1 MGRISGATYG
11 GSVRYVAVTACPTGI
26 AHTYMAAE
34 KLQTAAAAAG
44 HQIKVETQG
53 SIGAENVLT
62 AADIAA
68 ADAVIIAADK
78 NVELDR
84 FAGKKVLKV
93 GVADGVH
100 KPAELLDRAIN
111 APVQG
116 GTVVAAT
123 EEKVGVGQ
131 TLYRA
136 LMAGV
141 SPMIPFVV
149 VGGLLIAVSLSLG
162 GSPDPSGGLV
172 VPEGSFWWK
181 MLQIGTIAF
190 KMMIP
195 ILAGFIA
202 MSIADRPGLVP
213 GMITGLVANTG
224 ELYGSEAGS
233 GFLGA
238 IVAGFLAGY
247 VTLTV
252 KRVKVPKFMAGIMP
266 IIVIPL
272 VATVV
277 SSLAFIY
284 VLGAPIA
291 GVFSGLTNWL
301 SGLTGANAVVLGVIL
316 GLMIAFDMGGPVNK
330 VAFLFGVGLIAT
342 GQAAPMGM
350 IGAAIAAPPIGQGLA
365 TVLRRKVYDESEQ
378 ELGLA
383 AMFMGFFGITEG
395 AIPFAAADPARVIPA
410 NMVGGA
416 VAGATA
422 ALFGAT
428 NAVPHGGGIVALLG
442 AVHGVPGYLIAI
454 ALGSTV
460 TALMTL
466 GLKMRHQA
474 KQQEAAAVPAAAARE
489 QSEQAIG
496 SGAGAA
502 TAVATAPAKV
512 GLAQY
517 ITPETVA
524 VDLTATDRDA
534 AIAELVGIAARTGKV
549 VDPAAVVTSALA
561 REAPVSTGLG
571 DGIAIPHAKTDAV
584 SEPVVVY
591 ARSRTGIDWSSRDG
605 VPASEIFLIAVP
617 EQAAGD
623 AHLSILSALSRKLV
637 NPAFRSK
644 LSAAGPDR
652 AYELLSN
659 VQ

>member
-1 MGRISGATYG
+1 M
-11 GSVRYVAVTACPTGI
+11 RYVAITACPTGI

-34 KLQTAAAAAG
+34 KLEMAAADAG
-44 HQIKVETQG
+44 HEIKVETQG

-100 KPAELLDRAIN
+100 KPAELLERAVN
-111 APVQG
+111 APVQA
-116 GTVVAAT
+116 GTAAAAT
-123 EEKVGVGQ
+123 EEKGSLGA

-162 GSPDPSGGLV
+162 GTPDPSGGLV
-172 VPEGSFWWK
+172 VPEGSFWGK
-181 MLQIGTIAF
+181 MLEIGSIAF
-190 KMMIP
+190 KLMIP

-213 GMITGLVANTG
+213 GMITGIVANTG
-224 ELYGSEAGS
+224 SLYGSEAGS

-247 VTLTV
+247 VTLAI

-266 IIVIPL
+266 IIVIPMF
-272 VATVV
+272 ATVI

-291 GVFSGLTNWL
+291 GLFTGLTNWL

-342 GQAAPMGM
+342 GQTAPMGM

-365 TVLRRKVYDESEQ
+365 TVLRRKLYNETEH
-378 ELGLA
+378 EMGLA

-395 AIPFAAADPARVIPA
+395 AIPFAAADPARVIPS

-428 NAVPHGGGIVALLG
+428 NSVPHGGGIVALLG

-454 ALGSTV
+454 ILGSVV
-460 TALMTL
+460 TAMLTV
-466 GLKMRHQA
+466 GLKARHQA
-474 KQQEAAAVPAAAARE
+474 TPLGAAEEAVRD

-496 SGAGAA
+496 SGAATVAAGGAG
-502 TAVATAPAKV
+502 TALATAPAKV

-524 VDLTATDRDA
+524 VDLTATDRDT
-534 AIAELVGIAARTGKV
+534 AIAELVDIAARTGRV
-549 VDPAAVVTSALA
+549 TDPAEVLSSALA
-561 REAPVSTGLG
+561 REAFVSTGLG

-591 ARSRTGIDWSSRDG
+591 ARSRAGIDWGSRDG
-605 VPASEIFLIAVP
+605 KPASELFLIAVP
-617 EQAAGD
+617 EHAAGD
-623 AHLSILSALSRKLV
+623 THLTILGSLSRKLV
-637 NPAFRSK
+637 NPQWRSE
-644 LSAAGPDR
+644 LSGAGPDR
-652 AYELLSN
+652 AYELLST

>member
-1 MGRISGATYG
+1 M
-11 GSVRYVAVTACPTGI
+11 RYVAITACPTGI

-34 KLQTAAAAAG
+34 KLQMAAADAG

-100 KPAELLDRAIN
+100 KPAELLERAVN
-111 APVQG
+111 APVQA
-116 GTVVAAT
+116 GTAAVAT
-123 EEKVGVGQ
+123 EEKGGIGQ

-162 GSPDPSGGLV
+162 GTPDPSGGLA

-190 KMMIP
+190 KLMIP

-213 GMITGLVANTG
+213 GMITGIVANTG
-224 ELYGSEAGS
+224 ELYNSEAGS

-238 IVAGFLAGY
+238 ILAGFLAGY
-247 VTLTV
+247 VTRAV

-266 IIVIPL
+266 IIVIPM

-277 SSLAFIY
+277 SCLAFIY
-284 VLGAPIA
+284 ILGAPIA
-291 GVFSGLTNWL
+291 GVFTGLTNWL
-301 SGLTGANAVVLGVIL
+301 SGLTGANAVVLGIIL

-342 GQAAPMGM
+342 GQTAPMGM

-365 TVLRRKVYDESEQ
+365 TVLRRKLYDDSEQ

-442 AVHGVPGYLIAI
+442 AVHGIPGYLIAI
-454 ALGSTV
+454 ALGSAV
-460 TALMTL
+460 TAVMTL
-466 GLKMRHQA
+466 GLKMRHRA
-474 KQQEAAAVPAAAARE
+474 KQSGVVEAPAAAKVDHPER
-489 QSEQAIG
+489 SVG
-496 SGAGAA
+496 SGAVAAGAA

-517 ITPETVA
+517 ISTDTVGA
-524 VDLTATDRDA
+524 ELAATDRDA

-549 VDPAAVVTSALA
+549 NDPAAVVASAVA
-561 REAPVSTGLG
+561 REATVSTGLG

-591 ARSRTGIDWSSRDG
+591 ARSRAGIDWSARDG
-605 VPASEIFLIAVP
+605 KPATELFLIAVP
-617 EQAAGD
+617 QHAAGD
-623 AHLSILSALSRKLV
+623 AHLTILGALSRKLV
-637 NPAFRSK
+637 NPQFRSE
-644 LSAAGPDR
+644 LSSAGPER
-652 AYELLSN
+652 AYELLST

>member
-1 MGRISGATYG
+1 M
-11 GSVRYVAVTACPTGI
+11 RYVAITACPTGI

-34 KLQTAAAAAG
+34 KLQMAASEAG
-44 HQIKVETQG
+44 HEIKVETQG
-53 SIGAENVLT
+53 SIGSENVLT

-84 FAGKKVLKV
+84 FAGKRVLTV
-93 GVADGVH
+93 GVAEGVH
-100 KPAELLDRAIN
+100 KPAELLERAIK
-111 APVQG
+111 APVQA
-116 GTVVAAT
+116 GTAAVGADD
-123 EEKVGVGQ
+123 KVGLGA

-162 GSPDPSGGLV
+162 GTPDPSGGLV

-181 MLQIGTIAF
+181 MLQIGTIGF
-190 KMMIP
+190 QMMIP

-213 GMITGLVANTG
+213 GMITGIVANTG
-224 ELYGSEAGS
+224 TLYGSEAGS

-238 IVAGFLAGY
+238 ILAGFLAGY
-247 VTLTV
+247 VTLAI

-272 VATVV
+272 FATVV

-291 GVFSGLTNWL
+291 GLFTALTGWL
-301 SGLTGANAVVLGVIL
+301 SGLTGANAVVLGIIL

-342 GQAAPMGM
+342 GQTAPMGM

-365 TVLRRKVYDESEQ
+365 TVLRRKLYDDSEQ

-428 NAVPHGGGIVALLG
+428 NAVPHGGGIVAVLG
-442 AVHGVPGYLIAI
+442 AVHGVLGYMIAI
-454 ALGSTV
+454 ALGSIV
-460 TALMTL
+460 TALMTV
-466 GLKMRHQA
+466 GLKMRNQA
-474 KQQEAAAVPAAAARE
+474 KSRVVAESPAAEALT
-489 QSEQAIG
+489 QSEQP
-496 SGAGAA
+496 AGPAA
-502 TAVATAPAKV
+502 GTAAVATAPAKV
-512 GLAQY
+512 GLGQY
-517 ITPETVA
+517 ITVDTVG
-524 VDLTATDRDA
+524 VELTATDRDG

-549 VDPAAVVTSALA
+549 NDPATVVASALA
-561 REAPVSTGLG
+561 REATVSTGLG

-591 ARSRTGIDWSSRDG
+591 ARSREGIDWSSRDG
-605 VPASEIFLIAVP
+605 KPALELFLIAVP

-623 AHLSILSALSRKLV
+623 AHLSILGALSRKLV
-637 NPAFRSK
+637 NPQFRSE

-652 AYELLSN
+652 AYELLSG

>member
-1 MGRISGATYG
+1 
-11 GSVRYVAVTACPTGI
+11 
-26 AHTYMAAE
+26 MAAE
-34 KLQTAAAAAG
+34 KLQTAAAEAG
-44 HQIKVETQG
+44 HEIKVETQG

-78 NVELDR
+78 NVEMDR

-100 KPAELLDRAIN
+100 KPAELLERAIN

-116 GTVVAAT
+116 GTIAVAT
-123 EEKVGVGQ
+123 EEKTGLGQ

-162 GSPDPSGGLV
+162 GTPDPSGGLA

-181 MLQIGTIAF
+181 MLQIGTIGF

-213 GMITGLVANTG
+213 GMITGIVANTG
-224 ELYGSEAGS
+224 ELYGSGAGS

-238 IVAGFLAGY
+238 ILAGFLAGY
-247 VTLTV
+247 VTRAI
-252 KRVKVPKFMAGIMP
+252 KRVKVPRFMAGIMP

-272 VATVV
+272 FATVV
-277 SSLAFIY
+277 SCLAFIY
-284 VLGAPIA
+284 ALGAPIA
-291 GVFSGLTNWL
+291 GLFTGLTNWL
-301 SGLTGANAVVLGVIL
+301 SGLTGANAVVLGIIL

-365 TVLRRKVYDESEQ
+365 TVLRRKLYDDSEQ

-410 NMVGGA
+410 NMAGGA

-460 TALMTL
+460 TALMTV
-466 GLKMRHQA
+466 GLKLRHRA
-474 KQQEAAAVPAAAARE
+474 KQSDAAETPAAATLD
-489 QSEQAIG
+489 QSGQPVG
-496 SGAGAA
+496 SGAGGVA
-502 TAVATAPAKV
+502 TATVVATAPAKV

-517 ITPETVA
+517 ISPDTVG
-524 VDLTATDRDA
+524 VELTATDRDA
-534 AIAELVGIAARTGKV
+534 AIAELVGIAARTGRV
-549 VDPAAVVTSALA
+549 NDPAAVVTSALA
-561 REAPVSTGLG
+561 REATVSTGLG
-571 DGIAIPHAKTDAV
+571 DGIAIPHAKTDSV

-591 ARSRTGIDWSSRDG
+591 ARSRAGIDWGSRDG
-605 VPASEIFLIAVP
+605 KPASELFLIAVP

-623 AHLSILSALSRKLV
+623 AHLAILGALSRKLV
-637 NPAFRSK
+637 NAQFRSE
-644 LSAAGPDR
+644 LSAAGPGR
-652 AYELLSN
+652 AYDLLST
-659 VQ
+659 VR

>member
-1 MGRISGATYG
+1 M
-11 GSVRYVAVTACPTGI
+11 RYVAITACPTGI

-34 KLQTAAAAAG
+34 KLQMAAAESG
-44 HQIKVETQG
+44 HEIKVETQG

-93 GVADGVH
+93 GVADGVQ

-111 APVQG
+111 APVQS
-116 GTVVAAT
+116 GTAAVAT
-123 EEKVGVGQ
+123 EEKTGLGQ

-162 GSPDPSGGLV
+162 GTPDAEGGLV

-181 MLQIGTIAF
+181 LLQIGTIAF

-213 GMITGLVANTG
+213 GMITGIVANTG
-224 ELYGSEAGS
+224 DLYGSAAGS

-238 IVAGFLAGY
+238 ILAGFLAGY
-247 VTLTV
+247 VTRAV

-272 VATVV
+272 FATVFSCLV
-277 SSLAFIY
+277 FIY

-291 GVFSGLTNWL
+291 GLFTGLTNWL
-301 SGLTGANAVVLGVIL
+301 SGLTGANAVVLGIIL

-342 GQAAPMGM
+342 GQTAPMGM

-365 TVLRRKVYDESEQ
+365 TVLRRKLYDDSEQ

-442 AVHGVPGYLIAI
+442 AVHGIPGYLIAI

-474 KQQEAAAVPAAAARE
+474 KTAEAPAAESLVQPAVGA
-489 QSEQAIG
+489 G
-496 SGAGAA
+496 SGAALAA
-502 TAVATAPAKV
+502 TAVAVAPAKV

-517 ITPETVA
+517 ITAETVA
-524 VDLTATDRDA
+524 VELTSTDRDA

-549 VDPAAVVTSALA
+549 NDPAAVVASALA
-561 REAPVSTGLG
+561 REATVSTGLG

-584 SEPVVVY
+584 AEPVVVY
-591 ARSRTGIDWSSRDG
+591 ARSRAGIDWSSRDG
-605 VPASEIFLIAVP
+605 KPATELFLIAVP

-623 AHLSILSALSRKLV
+623 AHLTILGALSRKLV
-637 NPAFRSK
+637 NPQFRSE

-652 AYELLSN
+652 AYELLTTVSN
-659 VQ
+659 G

>member
-1 MGRISGATYG
+1 M
-11 GSVRYVAVTACPTGI
+11 RYVAITACPTGI

-34 KLQTAAAAAG
+34 KLQTAAAEGG
-44 HQIKVETQG
+44 HEIKVETQG
-53 SIGAENVLT
+53 SIGSENVLT

-84 FAGKKVLKV
+84 FAGKRVLKV

-111 APVQG
+111 APVQA
-116 GTVVAAT
+116 GTAALAT
-123 EEKVGVGQ
+123 EEKGGLGQ
-131 TLYRA
+131 TLYRS

-162 GSPDPSGGLV
+162 GTPDPEGGLV
-172 VPEGSFWWK
+172 VPEGSFWGK
-181 MLQIGTIAF
+181 MLEIGSIAF

-213 GMITGLVANTG
+213 GMITGIVANTG
-224 ELYGSEAGS
+224 SLYGSEAGS

-247 VTLTV
+247 VTLAI
-252 KRVKVPKFMAGIMP
+252 KRLKVPKFMAGIMP

-272 VATVV
+272 FATVV

-284 VLGAPIA
+284 VLGRPIA
-291 GVFSGLTNWL
+291 GLFTALTNWL
-301 SGLTGANAVVLGVIL
+301 SGLTGANAVVLGIIL

-342 GQAAPMGM
+342 GQTAPMGM

-365 TVLRRKVYDESEQ
+365 TLLRRKLYNESEH
-378 ELGLA
+378 EMGLA
-383 AMFMGFFGITEG
+383 ALFMGFFGITEG

-428 NAVPHGGGIVALLG
+428 NSVPHGGGIVALLG
-442 AVHGVPGYLIAI
+442 AVRGVPGYMIAI
-454 ALGSTV
+454 ALGSIV
-460 TALMTL
+460 TALMTV
-466 GLKMRHQA
+466 GLKARHQA
-474 KQQEAAAVPAAAARE
+474 KQPAVVEAAASAPGGPPAV
-489 QSEQAIG
+489 G
-496 SGAGAA
+496 LGAGATA
-502 TAVATAPAKV
+502 TATSVATAPAKV

-517 ITPETVA
+517 ISPDTVA

-549 VDPAAVVTSALA
+549 NDPAAVVASALD
-561 REAPVSTGLG
+561 REKAITTALG

-584 SEPVVVY
+584 AEPVVVY
-591 ARSRTGIDWSSRDG
+591 ARSRAGIDWASRDG
-605 VPASEIFLIAVP
+605 VPASELFLIAVP
-617 EQAAGD
+617 EHAAGS
-623 AHLSILSALSRKLV
+623 AHLTILGSLSRKLV
-637 NPAFRSK
+637 NPQWRSE
-644 LSAAGPDR
+644 LSTATPDR
-652 AYELLSN
+652 AYEMLAA

>member
-1 MGRISGATYG
+1 
-11 GSVRYVAVTACPTGI
+11 
-26 AHTYMAAE
+26 MAAE
-34 KLQTAAAAAG
+34 KLQMAASEAG
-44 HQIKVETQG
+44 HEIKVETQG

-111 APVQG
+111 APVQQ
-116 GTVVAAT
+116 GTAPAAT
-123 EEKVGVGQ
+123 DEKGGLVT
-131 TLYRA
+131 TLYKA
-136 LMAGV
+136 LMGGV

-162 GSPDPSGGLV
+162 GTPDAEGGLV

-190 KMMIP
+190 QMMIP

-213 GMITGLVANTG
+213 GMITGIVANTG
-224 ELYGSEAGS
+224 TLYGSQAGS

-238 IVAGFLAGY
+238 ILAGFLAGY
-247 VTLTV
+247 VTLAV

-266 IIVIPL
+266 IIVIPM

-291 GVFSGLTNWL
+291 GLFTALTNWL
-301 SGLTGANAVVLGVIL
+301 SGLTGANAVVLGIIL

-342 GQAAPMGM
+342 GQTAPMGM
-350 IGAAIAAPPIGQGLA
+350 IGAAIAAPAIGQGLA
-365 TVLRRKVYDESEQ
+365 TVLRRKLYNDSEQ
-378 ELGLA
+378 EMGLA

-422 ALFGAT
+422 ALFGVT
-428 NAVPHGGGIVALLG
+428 NAVPHGGGIVAVLG
-442 AVHGVPGYLIAI
+442 AVHGIPGYLIAI

-466 GLKMRHQA
+466 GLKMRHRA
-474 KQQEAAAVPAAAARE
+474 KTVEAPAAVPSAQAEPAVGSAAVAV
-489 QSEQAIG
+489 
-496 SGAGAA
+496 GAA
-502 TAVATAPAKV
+502 TAVAIAPAKV

-517 ITPETVA
+517 ITADTVA
-524 VDLTATDRDA
+524 VELIATDRDA

-549 VDPAAVVTSALA
+549 DDPAAVVASALA
-561 REAPVSTGLG
+561 REATVSTGLG

-591 ARSRTGIDWSSRDG
+591 ARSRAGIDWSSRDG
-605 VPASEIFLIAVP
+605 KPATELFLIAVP

-623 AHLSILSALSRKLV
+623 AHLTILGALSRKLV
-637 NPAFRSK
+637 NPQFRAE
-644 LSAAGPDR
+644 LSTAGPDR
-652 AYELLSN
+652 AYELLTT

>member
-1 MGRISGATYG
+1 M
-11 GSVRYVAVTACPTGI
+11 RYVAVTACPTGI

-44 HQIKVETQG
+44 HEIKVETQG

-78 NVELDR
+78 NVELGR
-84 FAGKKVLKV
+84 FAGKRVLKV

-100 KPAELLDRAIN
+100 KPAELLERAIN

-116 GTVVAAT
+116 GTAAVAT
-123 EEKVGVGQ
+123 EEKSGLGQ

-162 GSPDPSGGLV
+162 GTPDAEGGLA

-181 MLQIGTIAF
+181 MLEIGKIGF
-190 KMMIP
+190 QMMIP

-213 GMITGLVANTG
+213 GMITGIVANTG
-224 ELYGSEAGS
+224 SLYGSEAGS

-247 VTLTV
+247 VTLMI

-272 VATVV
+272 FATVV

-291 GVFSGLTNWL
+291 GLFTALTNWL

-342 GQAAPMGM
+342 GQTAPMGM

-365 TVLRRKVYDESEQ
+365 TVLRRKVYDDSEQ

-428 NAVPHGGGIVALLG
+428 NSVPHGGGIVAVLG

-454 ALGSTV
+454 ALGSIV

-466 GLKMRHQA
+466 GLKMRHRA
-474 KQQEAAAVPAAAARE
+474 KQQGAAVAPAPALDEPSRE
-489 QSEQAIG
+489 VG
-496 SGAGAA
+496 GFGA

-524 VDLTATDRDA
+524 VELIATDRDA

-549 VDPAAVVTSALA
+549 TDPAAVATSALA
-561 REAPVSTGLG
+561 REATVSTGLG

-591 ARSRTGIDWSSRDG
+591 ARSRAGIDWSSRDG
-605 VPASEIFLIAVP
+605 IPASELFLIAVP
-617 EQAAGD
+617 EHAAGD
-623 AHLSILSALSRKLV
+623 THLKIMSALSRKLV
-637 NPAFRSK
+637 NAQFRAE
-644 LSAAGPDR
+644 LTAAGPDR
-652 AYELLSN
+652 AYELLAT

>member
-1 MGRISGATYG
+1 M
-11 GSVRYVAVTACPTGI
+11 RYVAITACPTGI

-34 KLQTAAAAAG
+34 KLQMAASEAG
-44 HQIKVETQG
+44 HEIKVETQG

-84 FAGKKVLKV
+84 FAGKKVLTV

-116 GTVVAAT
+116 GTAAVAM
-123 EEKVGVGQ
+123 EEKGGLGQ

-162 GSPDPSGGLV
+162 GTPDPSGGLV
-172 VPEGSFWWK
+172 VPEGTFWWK
-181 MLQIGTIAF
+181 MLQIGTIGF
-190 KMMIP
+190 KLMIP

-213 GMITGLVANTG
+213 GMITGIVANTG

-247 VTLTV
+247 VTLAI

-272 VATVV
+272 FATVV

-291 GVFSGLTNWL
+291 GLFTALTNWL

-342 GQAAPMGM
+342 GQTAPMGM

-365 TVLRRKVYDESEQ
+365 TVLRRRLYDDSEQ

-466 GLKMRHQA
+466 GLKMRHRA
-474 KQQEAAAVPAAAARE
+474 KTAETPEAAPLEKLE
-489 QSEQAIG
+489 QPVGSG
-496 SGAGAA
+496 SGAAQAA
-502 TAVATAPAKV
+502 TAVAIAPAKV

-517 ITPETVA
+517 ITAETVA
-524 VDLTATDRDA
+524 VELTATDRDA

-549 VDPAAVVTSALA
+549 NDPATVVTSALA
-561 REAPVSTGLG
+561 REATVSTGLG

-591 ARSRTGIDWSSRDG
+591 ARSRAGIDWSSRDG
-605 VPASEIFLIAVP
+605 KPATELFLIAVP

-623 AHLSILSALSRKLV
+623 AHLTILGALSRKLV
-637 NPAFRSK
+637 NAQFRSE
-644 LSAAGPDR
+644 LSTAGPDR
-652 AYELLSN
+652 AYELLSD

>member
-1 MGRISGATYG
+1 M
-11 GSVRYVAVTACPTGI
+11 RYVAITACPTGI

-34 KLQTAAAAAG
+34 KLQMAASEAG
-44 HQIKVETQG
+44 HEIKVETQG

-84 FAGKKVLKV
+84 FAGKKVLTV

-116 GTVVAAT
+116 GTAAVAM
-123 EEKVGVGQ
+123 EEKGGLGQ

-162 GSPDPSGGLV
+162 GTPDPEGGLV
-172 VPEGSFWWK
+172 VPEGTFWWK
-181 MLQIGTIAF
+181 MLQIGTIGF
-190 KMMIP
+190 KLMIP

-213 GMITGLVANTG
+213 GMITGIVANTG

-247 VTLTV
+247 VTLAI

-272 VATVV
+272 FATVV

-291 GVFSGLTNWL
+291 GLFTALTNWL

-342 GQAAPMGM
+342 GQTAPMGM

-365 TVLRRKVYDESEQ
+365 TVLRRRLYDDSEQ

-466 GLKMRHQA
+466 GLKMRHRA
-474 KQQEAAAVPAAAARE
+474 KTAETPEAAPLEKLE
-489 QSEQAIG
+489 QPVGSG
-496 SGAGAA
+496 SGAAQAA
-502 TAVATAPAKV
+502 TAVAIAPAKV

-517 ITPETVA
+517 ITAETVA
-524 VDLTATDRDA
+524 VELTATDRDA

-549 VDPAAVVTSALA
+549 NDPATVVTSALA
-561 REAPVSTGLG
+561 REATVSTGLG

-591 ARSRTGIDWSSRDG
+591 ARSRAGIDWSSRDG
-605 VPASEIFLIAVP
+605 KPATELFLIAVP

-623 AHLSILSALSRKLV
+623 AHLTILGALSRKLV
-637 NPAFRSK
+637 NAQFRSE
-644 LSAAGPDR
+644 LSTAGPDR
-652 AYELLSN
+652 AYELLSD

>member
-1 MGRISGATYG
+1 M
-11 GSVRYVAVTACPTGI
+11 RYVAITACPTGI

-34 KLQTAAAAAG
+34 KLQTAAAEAG
-44 HQIKVETQG
+44 HEIKVETQG

-84 FAGKKVLKV
+84 FAGKRVLKV

-100 KPAELLDRAIN
+100 KPAELLTRAIS

-116 GTVVAAT
+116 GTVAAVAT
-123 EEKVGVGQ
+123 EEKTGLGQ

-162 GSPDPSGGLV
+162 GTPDAEGGLA

-190 KMMIP
+190 KLMIP

-213 GMITGLVANTG
+213 GMITGIVANTG
-224 ELYGSEAGS
+224 ELYGSGAGS

-238 IVAGFLAGY
+238 ILAGFLAGY
-247 VTLTV
+247 VTLTI

-272 VATVV
+272 FATVI
-277 SSLAFIY
+277 SCLAFIY

-342 GQAAPMGM
+342 GQTAPMGM

-365 TVLRRKVYDESEQ
+365 TVLRRKLYDDSEQ

-442 AVHGVPGYLIAI
+442 AVHGVVGYFIAI
-454 ALGSTV
+454 AAGSAV
-460 TALMTL
+460 TALMTV
-466 GLKMRHQA
+466 GLKMRHRA
-474 KQQEAAAVPAAAARE
+474 KQSHAVEAPAAAVTEQSTIGSGTGAAAR
-489 QSEQAIG
+489 A
-496 SGAGAA
+496 
-502 TAVATAPAKV
+502 AVATAPAKV

-517 ITPETVA
+517 ITPDTVA
-524 VDLTATDRDA
+524 VELTATDRDA

-549 VDPAAVVTSALA
+549 NDPAAVVSSALA
-561 REAPVSTGLG
+561 REAVVSTGLG

-591 ARSRTGIDWSSRDG
+591 ARSRAGIDWSSRDG
-605 VPASEIFLIAVP
+605 QPAIELFLIAVP
-617 EQAAGD
+617 EQAAGNT
-623 AHLSILSALSRKLV
+623 HLSILGSLSRKLV
-637 NPAFRSK
+637 NAQFRSE
-644 LSAAGPDR
+644 LSAAGPER
-652 AYELLSN
+652 AYELLSSIE
-659 VQ
+659 

>member
-1 MGRISGATYG
+1 M
-11 GSVRYVAVTACPTGI
+11 RYVAVTACPTGI

-34 KLQTAAAAAG
+34 KLQTAAVEAG
-44 HQIKVETQG
+44 HEIKVETQG

-93 GVADGVH
+93 GVADGIH

-111 APVQG
+111 APVQQ
-116 GTVVAAT
+116 GTAPVAAD
-123 EEKVGVGQ
+123 EKTSLGQ

-162 GSPDPSGGLV
+162 GTPDPSGGLV

-190 KMMIP
+190 QMMIP

-213 GMITGLVANTG
+213 GMITGIVANTG
-224 ELYGSEAGS
+224 DLYNSEAGS

-238 IVAGFLAGY
+238 ILAGFLAGY
-247 VTLTV
+247 VTRAV
-252 KRVKVPKFMAGIMP
+252 KRLKVPKFMAGIMP
-266 IIVIPL
+266 IIVIPM
-272 VATVV
+272 VATVG
-277 SSLAFIY
+277 SCLAFIY

-291 GVFSGLTNWL
+291 GLFTGLTNWL

-342 GQAAPMGM
+342 GQTHPMGM

-365 TVLRRKVYDESEQ
+365 TVLRRKLYDDSEQ

-422 ALFGAT
+422 AVFGAT
-428 NAVPHGGGIVALLG
+428 NSVPHGGGIVAVLG
-442 AVHGVPGYLIAI
+442 AVHGIPGYLIAI
-454 ALGSTV
+454 ALGSVV
-460 TALMTL
+460 TALMTV

-474 KQQEAAAVPAAAARE
+474 KPAEVPAVASLETAEHAVR
-489 QSEQAIG
+489 SG
-496 SGAGAA
+496 SGAAGAA
-502 TAVATAPAKV
+502 TAVVTAPAKV

-517 ITPETVA
+517 ITADTVA
-524 VDLTATDRDA
+524 VELTATDRDA

-549 VDPAAVVTSALA
+549 TDPAAVAAGALA
-561 REAPVSTGLG
+561 REATVSTGLG

-591 ARSRTGIDWSSRDG
+591 ARSRAGIDWSSRDG
-605 VPASEIFLIAVP
+605 IPATELFLIAVP
-617 EQAAGD
+617 EHAAGD

-637 NPAFRSK
+637 NPQFRSE

-652 AYELLSN
+652 AYELLAT

>member
-1 MGRISGATYG
+1 M
-11 GSVRYVAVTACPTGI
+11 RYVAVTACPTGI

-34 KLQTAAAAAG
+34 KLQMAASEAG
-44 HQIKVETQG
+44 HEIKVETQG

-84 FAGKKVLKV
+84 FAGKRVLKV
-93 GVADGVH
+93 GVAEGVH
-100 KPAELLDRAIN
+100 KPAELLERAVG
-111 APVQG
+111 APVQA
-116 GTVVAAT
+116 GTAAVASD
-123 EEKVGVGQ
+123 EKVGLGA

-162 GSPDPSGGLV
+162 GTPDAEGGLV

-181 MLQIGTIAF
+181 MLQIGTIGF
-190 KMMIP
+190 QMMIP

-213 GMITGLVANTG
+213 GMITGIVANTG
-224 ELYGSEAGS
+224 SLYGSEAGS

-238 IVAGFLAGY
+238 ILAGFLAGY
-247 VTLTV
+247 VTLAI
-252 KRVKVPKFMAGIMP
+252 KRLKVPKFMAGIMP

-272 VATVV
+272 FATVI

-291 GVFSGLTNWL
+291 GLFTALTSWL

-342 GQAAPMGM
+342 GQTAPMGM

-365 TVLRRKVYDESEQ
+365 TVLRRRLYDDSEQ

-454 ALGSTV
+454 ALGSAV
-460 TALMTL
+460 TALMTV
-466 GLKMRHQA
+466 GLKMRHRGSQSD
-474 KQQEAAAVPAAAARE
+474 AADEPAGVSLE
-489 QSEQAIG
+489 QSEPTVG
-496 SGAGAA
+496 SAAAGVGTA

-512 GLAQY
+512 GLGQY
-517 ITPETVA
+517 ITAGTVGVELA
-524 VDLTATDRDA
+524 ATDRDA

-549 VDPAAVVTSALA
+549 NDPAAVVASAVA
-561 REAPVSTGLG
+561 REETVSTGLG

-591 ARSRTGIDWSSRDG
+591 ARSRAGIDWSSRDG
-605 VPASEIFLIAVP
+605 KPATELFLIAVP

-623 AHLSILSALSRKLV
+623 AHLTILGALSRKLV
-637 NPAFRSK
+637 NPQFRAE

-652 AYELLSN
+652 AYELLAT

>member
-1 MGRISGATYG
+1 M
-11 GSVRYVAVTACPTGI
+11 RYVAVTACPTGI

-34 KLQTAAAAAG
+34 KLELAAAEAG

-100 KPAELLDRAIN
+100 KPAELLERAIS
-111 APVQG
+111 APIQG
-116 GTVVAAT
+116 GTAVAAT
-123 EEKVGVGQ
+123 EEKSGLGQ

-149 VGGLLIAVSLSLG
+149 VGGLLIAVSLSVG
-162 GSPDPSGGLV
+162 GTPDPSGGLV
-172 VPEGSFWWK
+172 VPEGTFWWK
-181 MLQIGTIAF
+181 MLQIGTIGF

-213 GMITGLVANTG
+213 GMITGIVANTG

-238 IVAGFLAGY
+238 ILAGFLAGY
-247 VTLTV
+247 VTRAI

-272 VATVV
+272 FATVV
-277 SSLAFIY
+277 SCLAFIY

-291 GVFSGLTNWL
+291 GLFTGLTNWL
-301 SGLTGANAVVLGVIL
+301 SGLTGANAVMLGILL

-342 GQAAPMGM
+342 GQTAPMGM

-365 TVLRRKVYDESEQ
+365 TVLRRKLYDDSEQ

-428 NAVPHGGGIVALLG
+428 NAVPHGGGIVAVLG

-454 ALGSTV
+454 ALGSAV
-460 TALMTL
+460 TALMTV
-466 GLKMRHQA
+466 GLKMRHRADQPGTP
-474 KQQEAAAVPAAAARE
+474 EAPDAVALAPSAE
-489 QSEQAIG
+489 VVG
-496 SGAGAA
+496 SGAGVA

-517 ITPETVA
+517 ITAETVG
-524 VDLTATDRDA
+524 VELTATDRDA

-549 VDPAAVVTSALA
+549 NDPAAVVASAVA
-561 REAPVSTGLG
+561 REETVSTGLG

-591 ARSRTGIDWSSRDG
+591 ARSRAGIDWSSRDG
-605 VPASEIFLIAVP
+605 KPATELFLIAVP

-623 AHLSILSALSRKLV
+623 AHLMILGALSRKLV
-637 NPAFRSK
+637 NAQFRSE

-652 AYELLSN
+652 VYELLST

>member
-1 MGRISGATYG
+1 M
-11 GSVRYVAVTACPTGI
+11 RYVAVTACPTGI

-116 GTVVAAT
+116 GTAVVAT
-123 EEKVGVGQ
+123 EEKVGLGQ

-162 GSPDPSGGLV
+162 GTPDPSGGLV

-181 MLQIGTIAF
+181 MLQIGTIGF

-213 GMITGLVANTG
+213 GMITGIVANTG
-224 ELYGSEAGS
+224 DLYGSEAGS

-252 KRVKVPKFMAGIMP
+252 KRLKVPKFMAGIMP

-272 VATVV
+272 FATVV

-342 GQAAPMGM
+342 GQTAPMGM

-365 TVLRRKVYDESEQ
+365 TVLRRTVYDESEQ

-460 TALMTL
+460 TALMTV

-474 KQQEAAAVPAAAARE
+474 KQQGVVSEAVAAPA
-489 QSEQAIG
+489 EQAIVG
-496 SGAGAA
+496 SGAGAAATA

-517 ITPETVA
+517 ITADTVA
-524 VDLTATDRDA
+524 VELTATDRDA

-549 VDPAAVVTSALA
+549 TDPAAVVTSALA
-561 REAPVSTGLG
+561 REATVSTGLG

-591 ARSRTGIDWSSRDG
+591 ARSRAGIDWSSRDG
-605 VPASEIFLIAVP
+605 IPASEIFLIAVP
-617 EQAAGD
+617 EKAAGD
-623 AHLSILSALSRKLV
+623 AHLKILSALSRKLV
-637 NPAFRSK
+637 NAQFRSE
-644 LSAAGPDR
+644 LIAAEPAR
-652 AYELLSN
+652 AYELLAT

>member
-1 MGRISGATYG
+1 
-11 GSVRYVAVTACPTGI
+11 
-26 AHTYMAAE
+26 MAAE
-34 KLQTAAAAAG
+34 KLQMAASEAG
-44 HQIKVETQG
+44 HEIKVETQG
-53 SIGAENVLT
+53 SIGSENVLT

-84 FAGKKVLKV
+84 FAGKRVLKV

-111 APVQG
+111 APVQA
-116 GTVVAAT
+116 GTAAVAT
-123 EEKVGVGQ
+123 DEKVGLGQ

-149 VGGLLIAVSLSLG
+149 VGGLLIAVSLSVG
-162 GSPDPSGGLV
+162 GTPDPSGGLV

-181 MLQIGTIAF
+181 MLQIGSIAF

-213 GMITGLVANTG
+213 GMITGIVANTG

-238 IVAGFLAGY
+238 ILAGFLAGY
-247 VTLTV
+247 VTRAV

-272 VATVV
+272 FATVV
-277 SSLAFIY
+277 SCLAFIY

-291 GVFSGLTNWL
+291 GLFTGLTNWL
-301 SGLTGANAVVLGVIL
+301 SGLTGANAVVLGIIL

-342 GQAAPMGM
+342 GQTAPMGM

-365 TVLRRKVYDESEQ
+365 TVLRRKLYDDSEQ

-454 ALGSTV
+454 VLGSIV

-466 GLKMRHQA
+466 GLKMRQQA
-474 KQQEAAAVPAAAARE
+474 KQQGAVEAPVLE
-489 QSEQAIG
+489 QSDQPVR
-496 SGAGAA
+496 SGAVAGAATAVA

-517 ITPETVA
+517 ITADTVA
-524 VDLTATDRDA
+524 VELTATDRDA
-534 AIAELVGIAARTGKV
+534 AVAELVGIAARTGRV
-549 VDPAAVVTSALA
+549 NDPAAVVASALA
-561 REAPVSTGLG
+561 REAFVSTGLG

-591 ARSRTGIDWSSRDG
+591 ARSRAGIDWSSRDG
-605 VPASEIFLIAVP
+605 KAATELFLIAVP
-617 EQAAGD
+617 EEAAGD
-623 AHLSILSALSRKLV
+623 AHLTILGGLSRKLV
-637 NPAFRSK
+637 NPQFRSE
-644 LSAAGPDR
+644 LSTAGPER
-652 AYELLSN
+652 AYELLGS

>member
-1 MGRISGATYG
+1 MRF
-11 GSVRYVAVTACPTGI
+11 VAITACPTGI

-34 KLQTAAAAAG
+34 KLQAAAADAG
-44 HQIKVETQG
+44 HEIKVETQG

-68 ADAVIIAADK
+68 ADAVIVAADK
-78 NVELDR
+78 NVELGR

-100 KPAELLDRAIN
+100 KPAELLQRAIN
-111 APVQG
+111 APVQA
-116 GTVVAAT
+116 GTAAVAT
-123 EEKVGVGQ
+123 DEKVGLGQ

-162 GSPDPSGGLV
+162 GTPDPSGGLV

-190 KMMIP
+190 KLMIP

-213 GMITGLVANTG
+213 GMITGIVANTG

-238 IVAGFLAGY
+238 ILAGFLAGY
-247 VTLTV
+247 VTLAV
-252 KRVKVPKFMAGIMP
+252 KQVKVPKFMAGIMP

-272 VATVV
+272 FATVV

-284 VLGAPIA
+284 LLGAPIA
-291 GVFSGLTNWL
+291 GLFNGLTNWL
-301 SGLTGANAVVLGVIL
+301 SGLTGANAVVLGIIL

-342 GQAAPMGM
+342 GQTAPMGM

-365 TVLRRKVYDESEQ
+365 TVLRRKLYDESEQ

-442 AVHGVPGYLIAI
+442 AVHGIPGYFIAI
-454 ALGSTV
+454 VLGSVV

-466 GLKMRHQA
+466 GLKMRHRA
-474 KQQEAAAVPAAAARE
+474 KQQGTSEAPAAASLGHTEPTLGTVTGKAA
-489 QSEQAIG
+489 S
-496 SGAGAA
+496 A

-517 ITPETVA
+517 ISPETVG
-524 VDLTATDRDA
+524 VELTATDRDA
-534 AIAELVGIAARTGKV
+534 AIAELVGIAARTGRV
-549 VDPAAVVTSALA
+549 NDPAAVVASALA
-561 REAPVSTGLG
+561 RESTVSTGLG

-584 SEPVVVY
+584 SQPVVVY
-591 ARSRTGIDWSSRDG
+591 ARSLVGIDWSSRDG
-605 VPASEIFLIAVP
+605 KPATELFLIAVP

-623 AHLSILSALSRKLV
+623 AHLSILGSLSRKLV
-637 NPAFRSK
+637 NAQFRSE
-644 LSAAGPDR
+644 LSAAGPAR
-652 AYELLSN
+652 AYELLAT

>member
-1 MGRISGATYG
+1 
-11 GSVRYVAVTACPTGI
+11 
-26 AHTYMAAE
+26 MAAE
-34 KLQTAAAAAG
+34 KLQMAASEAG
-44 HQIKVETQG
+44 HEIKVETQG

-84 FAGKKVLKV
+84 FAGKKVLTV
-93 GVADGVH
+93 GVADGVY
-100 KPAELLDRAIN
+100 KPAELLERAIN
-111 APVQG
+111 APVQR
-116 GTVVAAT
+116 GTAAVAT
-123 EEKVGVGQ
+123 DEKVGLGQ

-162 GSPDPSGGLV
+162 GTPDPSGGLV
-172 VPEGSFWWK
+172 VPEGTFWWK
-181 MLQIGTIAF
+181 MLQIGTIGF

-213 GMITGLVANTG
+213 GMITGIVANTG

-247 VTLTV
+247 VTLAI

-272 VATVV
+272 FATVV

-291 GVFSGLTNWL
+291 GLFSALTNWL
-301 SGLTGANAVVLGVIL
+301 SGLTGANAVVLGIIL

-342 GQAAPMGM
+342 GQTAPMGM

-365 TVLRRKVYDESEQ
+365 TVLRRTLYDDSEQ

-428 NAVPHGGGIVALLG
+428 NAVPHGGGIVAVLG
-442 AVHGVPGYLIAI
+442 AVHGIPGYLIAI
-454 ALGSTV
+454 ALGSIV
-460 TALMTL
+460 TALMTV

-474 KQQEAAAVPAAAARE
+474 KPAEAPAAASLG
-489 QSEQAIG
+489 QSEQAVVSG
-496 SGAGAA
+496 SGAAQAA
-502 TAVATAPAKV
+502 TAVAVAPAKV

-517 ITPETVA
+517 ITAETVA
-524 VDLTATDRDA
+524 VELTATDRDA

-549 VDPAAVVTSALA
+549 NDPAAVVASALA
-561 REAPVSTGLG
+561 REATVSTGLG

-591 ARSRTGIDWSSRDG
+591 ARSRAGIDWSSRDG
-605 VPASEIFLIAVP
+605 KPASELFLIAVP

-623 AHLSILSALSRKLV
+623 AHLTILGALSRKLV
-637 NPAFRSK
+637 NPQFRSE

-652 AYELLSN
+652 AYELLTT

>member
-1 MGRISGATYG
+1 
-11 GSVRYVAVTACPTGI
+11 VRYVAITACPTGI

-34 KLQTAAAAAG
+34 KLQMAASEGG
-44 HQIKVETQG
+44 HEIKVETQG

-84 FAGKKVLKV
+84 FAGKRVLTV

-111 APVQG
+111 APVQQGTAPVATDEKG
-116 GTVVAAT
+116 GLVA
-123 EEKVGVGQ
+123 
-131 TLYRA
+131 TLYKA
-136 LMAGV
+136 LMGGV

-190 KMMIP
+190 QMMIP

-213 GMITGLVANTG
+213 GMITGIVANTG
-224 ELYGSEAGS
+224 TLYGSQAGS

-238 IVAGFLAGY
+238 ILAGFLAGY
-247 VTLTV
+247 VTLAV

-266 IIVIPL
+266 IIVIPM

-291 GVFSGLTNWL
+291 GLFTALTNWL
-301 SGLTGANAVVLGVIL
+301 SGLTGANAVVLGIIL

-342 GQAAPMGM
+342 GQTAPMGM
-350 IGAAIAAPPIGQGLA
+350 IGAAIAAPAIGQGLA
-365 TVLRRKVYDESEQ
+365 TVLRRKLYNDSEQ
-378 ELGLA
+378 EMGLA

-422 ALFGAT
+422 ALFGVT
-428 NAVPHGGGIVALLG
+428 NAVPHGGGIVAVLG
-442 AVHGVPGYLIAI
+442 AVHGIPGYLIAI

-466 GLKMRHQA
+466 GLKMRHRA
-474 KQQEAAAVPAAAARE
+474 KSVEASVAAASE
-489 QSEQAIG
+489 QSEPSGG
-496 SGAGAA
+496 SAAGAATATAGAA
-502 TAVATAPAKV
+502 TAVALAPAKV

-517 ITPETVA
+517 ITADTVA
-524 VDLTATDRDA
+524 VELTATDRDA

-549 VDPAAVVTSALA
+549 DDPAAVVASALA
-561 REAPVSTGLG
+561 REATVSTGLG

-591 ARSRTGIDWSSRDG
+591 ARSREGIDWSSRDG
-605 VPASEIFLIAVP
+605 KPATELFLIAVP

-623 AHLSILSALSRKLV
+623 AHLTILGALSRKLV
-637 NPAFRSK
+637 NPQFRAE

-652 AYELLSN
+652 AYELLTM

>member
-1 MGRISGATYG
+1 M
-11 GSVRYVAVTACPTGI
+11 RYVAITACPTGI

-34 KLQTAAAAAG
+34 KLQMAASEAG

-93 GVADGVH
+93 GVADGVY
-100 KPAELLDRAIN
+100 KPAELLSRAIN
-111 APVQG
+111 APVQE
-116 GTVVAAT
+116 GTAAVAT
-123 EEKVGVGQ
+123 DEKVGVGEA
-131 TLYRA
+131 LYRA
-136 LMAGV
+136 LMGGV

-149 VGGLLIAVSLSLG
+149 VGGLLIAISLSLG
-162 GSPDPSGGLV
+162 GTPDPSGGLV

-190 KMMIP
+190 QMMIP

-213 GMITGLVANTG
+213 GMITGIVANTG
-224 ELYGSEAGS
+224 TLYGSEAGS

-238 IVAGFLAGY
+238 ILAGYLAGY
-247 VTLTV
+247 VTLAI
-252 KRVKVPKFMAGIMP
+252 KRLKVPKFMAGIMP
-266 IIVIPL
+266 IIVIPM

-291 GVFSGLTNWL
+291 GLFTALTNWL
-301 SGLTGANAVVLGVIL
+301 SGLTGTNAVVLGVIL
-316 GLMIAFDMGGPVNK
+316 GSMIAFDMGGPVNK

-342 GQAAPMGM
+342 GQTAPMGM

-365 TVLRRKVYDESEQ
+365 TVLRRKLYNDSEQ
-378 ELGLA
+378 EMGLA

-395 AIPFAAADPARVIPA
+395 AIPFAAADPARVIPS

-428 NAVPHGGGIVALLG
+428 NAVPHGGGIVAVLG
-442 AVHGVPGYLIAI
+442 AVHGIPGYLIAI
-454 ALGSTV
+454 ALGSIA
-460 TALMTL
+460 TALMTV

-474 KQQEAAAVPAAAARE
+474 KPAAVPAAASLE
-489 QSEQAIG
+489 QSEQAVG
-496 SGAGAA
+496 SVSVAAGAA
-502 TAVATAPAKV
+502 TAAAATAVAIAPAKV

-517 ITPETVA
+517 ITAETVA
-524 VDLTATDRDA
+524 VELTATDRDA

-549 VDPAAVVTSALA
+549 NDPAAVVASALA
-561 REAPVSTGLG
+561 REATVSTGLG

-591 ARSRTGIDWSSRDG
+591 ARSRAGIDWSSRDG
-605 VPASEIFLIAVP
+605 KPATELFLIAVP

-623 AHLSILSALSRKLV
+623 AHLAILGGLSRKLV
-637 NPAFRSK
+637 NPQFRSE

-652 AYELLSN
+652 AYELLTT

>member
-1 MGRISGATYG
+1 MRF
-11 GSVRYVAVTACPTGI
+11 VAITACPTGI

-34 KLQTAAAAAG
+34 KLQVAAAETG
-44 HQIKVETQG
+44 HEIKVETQG

-78 NVELDR
+78 NVDLGR

-116 GTVVAAT
+116 GTAAAAT
-123 EEKVGVGQ
+123 EEKVGLGQ

-162 GSPDPSGGLV
+162 GTPDPEGGLV

-190 KMMIP
+190 QMMIP

-213 GMITGLVANTG
+213 GMITGIVANTG
-224 ELYGSEAGS
+224 SLYGSEAGS

-247 VTLTV
+247 VTLAV

-272 VATVV
+272 FATVV

-291 GVFSGLTNWL
+291 GLFTALTNWL

-342 GQAAPMGM
+342 GQTAPMGM

-378 ELGLA
+378 EMGLA

-422 ALFGAT
+422 AIFGAT
-428 NAVPHGGGIVALLG
+428 NAVPHGGGIVAVLG
-442 AVHGVPGYLIAI
+442 AVHGIPGYLIAI

-474 KQQEAAAVPAAAARE
+474 QQQGAAEAPAAAT
-489 QSEQAIG
+489 SELSERAAG
-496 SGAGAA
+496 PGAVAATSA

-512 GLAQY
+512 GLGQY

-524 VDLTATDRDA
+524 VELTATDRDA
-534 AIAELVGIAARTGKV
+534 AIVEMVGIAARTGKV
-549 VDPAAVVTSALA
+549 NDPAAVIASALA
-561 REAPVSTGLG
+561 REATVSTGLG
-571 DGIAIPHAKTDAV
+571 DAIAIPHAKTDAV

-591 ARSRTGIDWSSRDG
+591 ARSRAGIDWSSRDG
-605 VPASEIFLIAVP
+605 KPASELFLIAVP
-617 EQAAGD
+617 EHAAGD
-623 AHLSILSALSRKLV
+623 AHLSILGALSRKLV
-637 NPAFRSK
+637 NAQFRSE

-652 AYELLSN
+652 AYALLAT

>member
-1 MGRISGATYG
+1 
-11 GSVRYVAVTACPTGI
+11 
-26 AHTYMAAE
+26 MAAE
-34 KLQTAAAAAG
+34 KLQVAAAEAG

-100 KPAELLDRAIN
+100 KPAELLERAVN

-116 GTVVAAT
+116 GTVAAAAD
-123 EEKVGVGQ
+123 EKAGLGA

-162 GSPDPSGGLV
+162 GTPDAEGGLV

-181 MLQIGTIAF
+181 MLQIGTIGF
-190 KMMIP
+190 QMMIP

-213 GMITGLVANTG
+213 GMITGIVANTG
-224 ELYGSEAGS
+224 SLYNSEAGS

-238 IVAGFLAGY
+238 ILAGFLAGY
-247 VTLTV
+247 VTLAI

-266 IIVIPL
+266 IIVIPMF
-272 VATVV
+272 ATVV

-291 GVFSGLTNWL
+291 SLFAALTNWL

-342 GQAAPMGM
+342 GQTGPMGM
-350 IGAAIAAPPIGQGLA
+350 IGAAIATPAIGQGLA
-365 TVLRRKVYDESEQ
+365 TVLRRKLYDDSEQ

-422 ALFGAT
+422 ALFGAA
-428 NAVPHGGGIVALLG
+428 NSVPHGGGIVALLG
-442 AVHGVPGYLIAI
+442 AVQGVPGYLIAI

-460 TALMTL
+460 TALMTV
-466 GLKMRHQA
+466 GLKLRHQA
-474 KQQEAAAVPAAAARE
+474 KQPDAVEETAAALEHSAV
-489 QSEQAIG
+489 G
-496 SGAGAA
+496 SGAGVA
-502 TAVATAPAKV
+502 TAVAAVTTAPAKV

-517 ITPETVA
+517 ITADTVA
-524 VDLTATDRDA
+524 VELAATHRDA
-534 AIAELVGIAARTGKV
+534 AIAELVGIAARTGRV
-549 VDPAAVVTSALA
+549 NDPATVVASAVA
-561 REAPVSTGLG
+561 REATVSTGLG

-591 ARSRTGIDWSSRDG
+591 ARSRAGIDWSSRDG
-605 VPASEIFLIAVP
+605 KPVSELFLIAVP
-617 EQAAGD
+617 ERAAGD
-623 AHLSILSALSRKLV
+623 THLTILGALSRKLV
-637 NPAFRSK
+637 NGQFRAE
-644 LSAAGPDR
+644 LSAADPDR
-652 AYELLSN
+652 AYELLAG